1 MAKTL
6 LPNIRVVDI
15 TRILAGPLAC
25 QTLADY
31 GAEVIKIERPGS
43 GDDTRTMGGPYLK
56 DRDGKETSESVTYLA
71 FNRNKKSVTLDISKP
86 EGQDIVRKLVA
97 QSDVLVENYKLG
109 VLARYGL
116 AYEDLRKV
124 NPRLVYCSITGFGQD
139 GPYSHRAGYDPIFQA
154 MGGLMSVTGER
165 DGRPGGGPMRVGL
178 PIVDLMTG
186 MHAASAILAALH
198 HRDRVSGTGQYIDAA
213 LLDVEIAMLSHL
225 HLNYLVSGKI
235 PQRWGNDNPTLVPY
249 QVLSCKGGRIM
260 VSVGNESQFANFC
273 KVLGKPE
280 LAEDER
286 FSKNVKRL
294 ENRDLLVSILEE
306 LLGREDGA
314 YWSNAMENVGV
325 GCGPINDLAQALAD
339 PQVRHRRM
347 QMEVPH
353 PLSGTTPLIAN
364 PMRFSDATID
374 HQAPPTLGQHN
385 REILQGLLGL
395 SDLDMA
401 DLAARG
407 II

>member
-6 LPNIRVVDI
+6 LPNIRVIDI

-116 AYEDLRKV
+116 AYEDLRKI

-186 MHAASAILAALH
+186 MHAASAILAAIY

-249 QVLSCKGGRIM
+249 QVLPCKGGRIM

-306 LLGREDGA
+306 LLSREDGA
-314 YWSNAMENVGV
+314 YWSNALENVGV

-347 QMEVPH
+347 QMEVAH
-353 PLSGTTPLIAN
+353 PLSGSMPMIAN
-364 PMRFSDATID
+364 PIRFSDATIR
-374 HQAPPTLGQHN
+374 HETPATLGQHN
-385 REILQGLLGL
+385 RDILQGLLGL
-395 SDLDMA
+395 SDQDIA
-401 DLAARG
+401 NLAARK

>member
-6 LPNIRVVDI
+6 LPNIRVIDI

-31 GAEVIKIERPGS
+31 GAEVIKIERPGT

-86 EGQDIVRKLVA
+86 EGQDLIRKLAA

-109 VLARYGL
+109 TLARYGL
-116 AYEDLRKV
+116 GYEDLRQV
-124 NPRLVYCSITGFGQD
+124 NPRLVYCSVTGFGQD
-139 GPYSHRAGYDPIFQA
+139 GPYSPRAGYDPIFQA

-186 MHAASAILAALH
+186 MHSASAILAALY
-198 HRDRVSGTGQYIDAA
+198 HRDHVSGTGQYIDAA
-213 LLDVEIAMLSHL
+213 LLDVEIAMLSHI

-249 QVLSCKGGRIM
+249 QVLSCKGGQIM
-260 VSVGNESQFANFC
+260 VSVGNDGQFANFC

-280 LAEDER
+280 LAKDER

-306 LLGREDGA
+306 LLSREDGA
-314 YWSNAMENVGV
+314 YWSNALENAGV
-325 GCGPINDLAQALAD
+325 GCGPINDVAQALAD
-339 PQVRHRRM
+339 PQVRHRGM

-353 PLSGTTPLIAN
+353 PLSGSMPMIAN
-364 PMRFSDATID
+364 PMRFSDATIR
-374 HQAPPTLGQHN
+374 HETPPTLGQHN

-395 SDLDMA
+395 SDPDMA
-401 DLAARG
+401 DLSARG

>member
-1 MAKTL
+1 MKKTL
-6 LPNIRVVDI
+6 LPNIRVIDI

-31 GAEVIKIERPGS
+31 GADVIKIERPGT

-116 AYEDLRKV
+116 AYEDLRKI

-235 PQRWGNDNPTLVPY
+235 PQRWGNDNATLVPY
-249 QVLSCKGGRIM
+249 QVLPCKGGRIM

-306 LLGREDGA
+306 LLSREDGA

-325 GCGPINDLAQALAD
+325 GCGPINDVAQALAD

-385 REILQGLLGL
+385 QEILQGLLGL
-395 SDLDMA
+395 SDPDIA

>member
-6 LPNIRVVDI
+6 LPNIRVIDI

-116 AYEDLRKV
+116 AYEDLRKI

-186 MHAASAILAALH
+186 MHAASAILAAIY

-249 QVLSCKGGRIM
+249 QVLPCKGGRIM

-306 LLGREDGA
+306 LLSREDGA
-314 YWSNAMENVGV
+314 YWSNALENVGV

-364 PMRFSDATID
+364 PMRFSDATIR
-374 HQAPPTLGQHN
+374 HETPPTLGQHN
-385 REILQGLLGL
+385 RDILQGLLGL
-395 SDLDMA
+395 SDQDIA
-401 DLAARG
+401 NLAARK

>member
-6 LPNIRVVDI
+6 LPNIRVIDI

-31 GAEVIKIERPGS
+31 GAEVIKIERPGT

-86 EGQDIVRKLVA
+86 EGQDLIRKLAA

-109 VLARYGL
+109 TLARYGL
-116 AYEDLRKV
+116 GYEDLRQV
-124 NPRLVYCSITGFGQD
+124 NPRLVYCSVTGFGQD
-139 GPYSHRAGYDPIFQA
+139 GPYSPRAGYDPIFQA

-186 MHAASAILAALH
+186 MHSASAILAALY
-198 HRDRVSGTGQYIDAA
+198 HRDHVSGTGQYIDTA
-213 LLDVEIAMLSHL
+213 LLDVEIAMLSHI

-249 QVLSCKGGRIM
+249 QVLSCKGGQIM
-260 VSVGNESQFANFC
+260 VSVGNDGQFANFC

-280 LAEDER
+280 LAKDER

-306 LLGREDGA
+306 LLSREDGA
-314 YWSNAMENVGV
+314 YWSNTLENAGV
-325 GCGPINDLAQALAD
+325 GCGPINDVAQALAD
-339 PQVRHRRM
+339 PQVRHRGM

-353 PLSGTTPLIAN
+353 PLSGSMPMIAN
-364 PMRFSDATID
+364 PMRFSDATIR
-374 HQAPPTLGQHN
+374 HETPPTLGQHN

-395 SDLDMA
+395 SDPDMA
-401 DLAARG
+401 DLATRG

>member
-6 LPNIRVVDI
+6 LPNIRVIDI

-31 GAEVIKIERPGS
+31 GAEVIKIERPGT

-86 EGQDIVRKLVA
+86 KGQDIVRKLVA

-116 AYEDLRKV
+116 AYEDLRKI

-186 MHAASAILAALH
+186 MHAASAILAAIY

-235 PQRWGNDNPTLVPY
+235 PQRWGNDNATLVPY
-249 QVLSCKGGRIM
+249 QVLPCKGGRIM

-306 LLGREDGA
+306 LLSREDGA

-385 REILQGLLGL
+385 QEILQGLLAL
-395 SDLDMA
+395 SDPDMA
-401 DLAARG
+401 DLAARA

>member
-6 LPNIRVVDI
+6 LPNIRVIDI

-116 AYEDLRKV
+116 AYEDLRKI

-186 MHAASAILAALH
+186 MHAVSAILAAIY

-235 PQRWGNDNPTLVPY
+235 PQRWGNDNATLVPY

-306 LLGREDGA
+306 LLSREDGT
-314 YWSNAMENVGV
+314 YWSNALENVGV

-385 REILQGLLGL
+385 RDILQGLLGL
-395 SDLDMA
+395 SDQDIA
-401 DLAARG
+401 NLAARK

>member
-401 DLAARG
+401 DLAARA

>member
-6 LPNIRVVDI
+6 LPNIRVIDI

-31 GAEVIKIERPGS
+31 GAEVIKIERPGT

-116 AYEDLRKV
+116 AYEDLRKI

-186 MHAASAILAALH
+186 MHAVSAILAAIY

-235 PQRWGNDNPTLVPY
+235 PQRWGNDNATLVPY

-306 LLGREDGA
+306 LLSREDGT
-314 YWSNAMENVGV
+314 YWSNALENVGV

-385 REILQGLLGL
+385 RDILQGLLGL
-395 SDLDMA
+395 SDQDIA
-401 DLAARG
+401 NLAARK

>member
-6 LPNIRVVDI
+6 LPNIRVIDI

-31 GAEVIKIERPGS
+31 GAEVIKIERPGT

-116 AYEDLRKV
+116 AYEDLRKI

-186 MHAASAILAALH
+186 MHAVSAILAAIY

-235 PQRWGNDNPTLVPY
+235 PQRWGNDNATLVPY

-280 LAEDER
+280 LAKDER

-294 ENRDLLVSILEE
+294 ENRDLLVSILEQ
-306 LLGREDGA
+306 LLSREDGA
-314 YWSNAMENVGV
+314 YWSNALENVGV

-353 PLSGTTPLIAN
+353 PLSGSMPMIAN
-364 PMRFSDATID
+364 PMRFSDAAIRHETP
-374 HQAPPTLGQHN
+374 ATLGQHN
-385 REILQGLLGL
+385 RNILQGLLGL
-395 SDLDMA
+395 SDQDIA
-401 DLAARG
+401 NLAARK

>member
-6 LPNIRVVDI
+6 LPGIRVIDI

-56 DRDGKETSESVTYLA
+56 NRDGKETSESVTYLA

-86 EGQDIVRKLVA
+86 EGQDIVRKLVV

-116 AYEDLRKV
+116 AYEDLRKI

-139 GPYSHRAGYDPIFQA
+139 GPYRHRAGYDPIFQA

-178 PIVDLMTG
+178 PVVDLMTG
-186 MHAASAILAALH
+186 MHAASAILAALY

-294 ENRDLLVSILEE
+294 ENRDLLVSILED
-306 LLGREDGA
+306 LLSREDGA
-314 YWSNAMENVGV
+314 YWSNALENVGV

-339 PQVRHRRM
+339 PQVRYRRM

-395 SDLDMA
+395 SNRDMA

>member
-1 MAKTL
+1 MKKTL
-6 LPNIRVVDI
+6 LPNIRVIDI

-31 GAEVIKIERPGS
+31 GADVIKIERPGT

-116 AYEDLRKV
+116 AYEDLRKI

-235 PQRWGNDNPTLVPY
+235 PQRWGNDNATLVPY
-249 QVLSCKGGRIM
+249 QVLPCKGGRIM

-306 LLGREDGA
+306 LLSREDGA

-325 GCGPINDLAQALAD
+325 GCGPINDVAQALAD

-385 REILQGLLGL
+385 QEILQGLLGL
-395 SDLDMA
+395 SDPDMA

>member
-1 MAKTL
+1 
-6 LPNIRVVDI
+6 
-15 TRILAGPLAC
+15 
-25 QTLADY
+25 
-31 GAEVIKIERPGS
+31 
-43 GDDTRTMGGPYLK
+43 
-56 DRDGKETSESVTYLA
+56 
-71 FNRNKKSVTLDISKP
+71 
-86 EGQDIVRKLVA
+86 
-97 QSDVLVENYKLG
+97 
-109 VLARYGL
+109 
-116 AYEDLRKV
+116 
-124 NPRLVYCSITGFGQD
+124 
-139 GPYSHRAGYDPIFQA
+139 
-154 MGGLMSVTGER
+154 
-165 DGRPGGGPMRVGL
+165 
-178 PIVDLMTG
+178 
-186 MHAASAILAALH
+186 
-198 HRDRVSGTGQYIDAA
+198 
-213 LLDVEIAMLSHL
+213 
-225 HLNYLVSGKI
+225 
-235 PQRWGNDNPTLVPY
+235 
-249 QVLSCKGGRIM
+249 M

-306 LLGREDGA
+306 LLSREDGA
-314 YWSNAMENVGV
+314 YWSNALENAGV

-353 PLSGTTPLIAN
+353 PLSGTTPLIAT

-385 REILQGLLGL
+385 QEILQGLLGL
-395 SDLDMA
+395 SDPDIA

>member
-86 EGQDIVRKLVA
+86 EGQDIVRKLAA

-116 AYEDLRKV
+116 AYEDLRKI

-139 GPYSHRAGYDPIFQA
+139 GPYSPRAGYDPIFQA

-186 MHAASAILAALH
+186 MHAVSAILAALH

-213 LLDVEIAMLSHL
+213 LLDVEIAMLTHL

-306 LLGREDGA
+306 LLSREDGA

-364 PMRFSDATID
+364 PMRFSDVTID

-385 REILQGLLGL
+385 QEILQGLLGL
-395 SDLDMA
+395 SDRDMA
-401 DLAARG
+401 DLAARA